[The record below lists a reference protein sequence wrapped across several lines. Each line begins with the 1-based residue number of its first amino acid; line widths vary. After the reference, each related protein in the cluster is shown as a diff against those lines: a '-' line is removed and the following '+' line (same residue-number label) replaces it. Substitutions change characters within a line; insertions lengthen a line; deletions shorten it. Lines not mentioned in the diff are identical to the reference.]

1 MLVDLSGSVGF
12 GSGAVSKRTLAA
24 SFCAVM
30 ARLLC
35 ARGNRVGARML
46 TDARK
51 PIDVIRPR
59 TGRPHL
65 LHMIDRI
72 SSAQPGPGNA
82 GETDLGRLLADAHRG
97 IGRRSSVFVLSDFIS
112 QPGWDQALVLLAQ
125 RHDVVA
131 VRLFDPLEQQLPDL
145 GLLALRDAETDE
157 LVWIDSGDDAFRT
170 RFAQL
175 ADEREERLR
184 ATLAKAGVDCLELS
198 TDEEL
203 GDSLARFVRLRKRRA
218 QMASGAASVAKR
230 LGSGR

>member
-1 MLVDLSGSVGF
+1 
-12 GSGAVSKRTLAA
+12 
-24 SFCAVM
+24 
-30 ARLLC
+30 
-35 ARGNRVGARML
+35 
-46 TDARK
+46 
-51 PIDVIRPR
+51 
-59 TGRPHL
+59 
-65 LHMIDRI
+65 
-72 SSAQPGPGNA
+72 
-82 GETDLGRLLADAHRG
+82 
-97 IGRRSSVFVLSDFIS
+97 
-112 QPGWDQALVLLAQ
+112 LLAQ